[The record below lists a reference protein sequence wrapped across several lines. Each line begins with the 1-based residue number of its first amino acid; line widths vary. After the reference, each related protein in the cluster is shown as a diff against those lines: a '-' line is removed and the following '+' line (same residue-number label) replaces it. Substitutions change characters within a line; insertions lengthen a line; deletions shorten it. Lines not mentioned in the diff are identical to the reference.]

1 MAKKPE
7 TKKVAPKK
15 APASEKEVEK
25 KNPLLDADEDTDV
38 EETEE
43 EDADEETTDEDVSE
57 DSDDSEEDE
66 EAEEEVAPKKAPKA
80 KVTAPAET
88 PKVNVADQAASDIR
102 TTKQILDAEEQ
113 VHFMVPLFEGEKPG
127 AVHECFING
136 HKVAVKKGVMTMVP
150 RSVAELLS
158 EHYKINS
165 EAGADFRLDLNA
177 DKQNALG

>member
-1 MAKKPE
+1 MAKE
-7 TKKVAPKK
+7 TTKKTVKK
-15 APASEKEVEK
+15 ATAPAKEKDPK

-43 EDADEETTDEDVSE
+43 EATDEETTDEDVSE
-57 DSDDSEEDE
+57 DSDDSEDE
-66 EAEEEVAPKKAPKA
+66 EAEEEVEAPKKA
-80 KVTAPAET
+80 TAPAKAPA

-136 HKVAVKKGVMTMVP
+136 YKFAVKKGVMVMVP
-150 RSVAELLS
+150 RSVAELLA
-158 EHYKINS
+158 EHYKINA

>member
-7 TKKVAPKK
+7 TKKEAPKNATK
-15 APASEKEVEK
+15 LSEKEVEK

-43 EDADEETTDEDVSE
+43 EDTDEEATDEDASE
-57 DSDDSEEDE
+57 DGDDSEDDE
-66 EAEEEVAPKKAPKA
+66 EVEEEAPKKATKPKA
-80 KVTAPAET
+80 SAPVET

-102 TTKQILDAEEQ
+102 TTKQVLDAEEQ

-127 AVHECFING
+127 AIHECFING

-150 RSVAELLS
+150 RSVAELLA
-158 EHYKINS
+158 EHYKINA
-165 EAGADFRLDLNA
+165 EAGADFRLDLNSE
-177 DKQNALG
+177 KQNALG